1 MNSIALIH
9 THVRDV
15 FWALHRFVLILL
27 LFVCHV
33 PLNAAGM
40 PLEDASHAVW
50 QINNYGMK
58 VKPKSDTYF
67 PRRASAF
74 AISPNTFLTSFH
86 FFRNIVYGSTSLN
99 DLALIQE
106 HNSRVL
112 KVNRL
117 LSVSATYDLVL
128 FEIRGS
134 VENYL
139 NLAEYFSVNDSH
151 HLSVL
156 GYLDGSAAEVQSV
169 REIKYEDLLS
179 YGFPTDRGNLSGMS
193 GGPALN
199 ERGEV
204 VGVAYTTIDL
214 LPYLLII
221 KTEHIQKFTAGGLGL
236 ECSSIYLKPCI
247 LRGIDRAEDLAQ
259 RGDPIAQYQLASQ
272 SSKIALKNPPLAL
285 LWLKESAQSGF
296 APSQNLLGNKYYKGE
311 DNIKK
316 DFETAFYW
324 YEKGARQND
333 FLSQRM
339 LGNMYYDGHS
349 VEKNLELFIHWFQ
362 KAANLGD
369 SESEEYLKKH
379 MPNQVKRDAYARTI
393 LKEELTLL
401 EEKLKEKMRSRFP
414 GCVGSYDPCGV
425 LIEGLMEGLLYKGL

>member
-1 MNSIALIH
+1 MKPIALIH
-9 THVRDV
+9 THARDV
-15 FWALHRFVLILL
+15 ALVLHRSALILL
-27 LFVCHV
+27 LFACHV

-40 PLEDASHAVW
+40 PLEDAHHAVW
-50 QINNYGMK
+50 EINNYGMK
-58 VKPKSDTYF
+58 VKPASGKYS
-67 PRRASAF
+67 PHRASAF
-74 AISPNTFLTSFH
+74 AISPNTFISSFH
-86 FFRNIVYGSTSLN
+86 FFTDIVYGSTSIN
-99 DLALIQE
+99 DIALIQE
-106 HNSRVL
+106 NNSRVL

-128 FEIRGS
+128 FEIRGR

-139 NLAEYFSVNDSH
+139 NLAEYFSLNDSH

-156 GYLDGSAAEVQSV
+156 GYLDGSAEVQSIQ
-169 REIKYEDLLS
+169 EINYEDLLS
-179 YGFPTDRGNLSGMS
+179 YGFPTDRGNLSGIS

-204 VGVAYTTIDL
+204 VGVAYTTISSI
-214 LPYLLII
+214 PYIYII
-221 KTEHIQKFTAGGLGL
+221 KIENIQKFTAGGLGL
-236 ECSSIYLKPCI
+236 ECSSLDLKPCL

-272 SSKIALKNPPLAL
+272 SSEIALKNPSLVL

-296 APSQNLLGNKYYKGE
+296 APSQNLLGNKYYNGK

-339 LGNMYYDGHS
+339 LGNMYYYGHG
-349 VEKNLELFIHWFQ
+349 VEKNRELFIHWFQ
-362 KAANLGD
+362 KAADLGD
-369 SESEEYLKKH
+369 SKSEEYLKKH
-379 MPNQVKRDAYARTI
+379 I
-393 LKEELTLL
+393 
-401 EEKLKEKMRSRFP
+401 
-414 GCVGSYDPCGV
+414 
-425 LIEGLMEGLLYKGL
+425 YK

>member
-1 MNSIALIH
+1 MKPIALIH
-9 THVRDV
+9 THVRGV
-15 FWALHRFVLILL
+15 AWALHRFVLILL
-27 LFVCHV
+27 LFACHV

-40 PLEDASHAVW
+40 PLEDAPRAVW
-50 QINNYGMK
+50 EINNYGMK
-58 VKPKSDTYF
+58 IKPASGKYF

-169 REIKYEDLLS
+169 REINYEDLLS
-179 YGFPTDRGNLSGMS
+179 YGFPTDRGNLSGIS

-204 VGVAYTTIDL
+204 VGVAYTAIELSPLSTI
-214 LPYLLII
+214 
-221 KTEHIQKFTAGGLGL
+221 
-236 ECSSIYLKPCI
+236 
-247 LRGIDRAEDLAQ
+247 
-259 RGDPIAQYQLASQ
+259 
-272 SSKIALKNPPLAL
+272 
-285 LWLKESAQSGF
+285 
-296 APSQNLLGNKYYKGE
+296 
-311 DNIKK
+311 
-316 DFETAFYW
+316 
-324 YEKGARQND
+324 
-333 FLSQRM
+333 
-339 LGNMYYDGHS
+339 
-349 VEKNLELFIHWFQ
+349 
-362 KAANLGD
+362 
-369 SESEEYLKKH
+369 
-379 MPNQVKRDAYARTI
+379 
-393 LKEELTLL
+393 
-401 EEKLKEKMRSRFP
+401 
-414 GCVGSYDPCGV
+414 
-425 LIEGLMEGLLYKGL
+425 

>member
-9 THVRDV
+9 THVRGV
-15 FWALHRFVLILL
+15 AWVLHRSALILL
-27 LFVCHV
+27 LFACHV

-40 PLEDASHAVW
+40 PLEEAPHAVW
-50 QINNYGMK
+50 EINNYGMK
-58 VKPKSDTYF
+58 VKPASGTYS
-67 PRRASAF
+67 PHRASAF

-86 FFRNIVYGSTSLN
+86 FFSNIVYGSTSLN

-139 NLAEYFSVNDSH
+139 NLAEYFSLNDSH

-169 REIKYEDLLS
+169 REINYEDLLS
-179 YGFPTDRGNLSGMS
+179 YGFPTDRGNLGGMS

-236 ECSSIYLKPCI
+236 ECSS
-247 LRGIDRAEDLAQ
+247 
-259 RGDPIAQYQLASQ
+259 
-272 SSKIALKNPPLAL
+272 
-285 LWLKESAQSGF
+285 
-296 APSQNLLGNKYYKGE
+296 
-311 DNIKK
+311 
-316 DFETAFYW
+316 
-324 YEKGARQND
+324 
-333 FLSQRM
+333 
-339 LGNMYYDGHS
+339 H
-349 VEKNLELFIHWFQ
+349 
-362 KAANLGD
+362 
-369 SESEEYLKKH
+369 
-379 MPNQVKRDAYARTI
+379 
-393 LKEELTLL
+393 
-401 EEKLKEKMRSRFP
+401 
-414 GCVGSYDPCGV
+414 
-425 LIEGLMEGLLYKGL
+425 

>member
-1 MNSIALIH
+1 M
-9 THVRDV
+9 
-15 FWALHRFVLILL
+15 
-27 LFVCHV
+27 
-33 PLNAAGM
+33 
-40 PLEDASHAVW
+40 
-50 QINNYGMK
+50 
-58 VKPKSDTYF
+58 
-67 PRRASAF
+67 
-74 AISPNTFLTSFH
+74 
-86 FFRNIVYGSTSLN
+86 
-99 DLALIQE
+99 
-106 HNSRVL
+106 
-112 KVNRL
+112 
-117 LSVSATYDLVL
+117 
-128 FEIRGS
+128 
-134 VENYL
+134 
-139 NLAEYFSVNDSH
+139 
-151 HLSVL
+151 
-156 GYLDGSAAEVQSV
+156 
-169 REIKYEDLLS
+169 
-179 YGFPTDRGNLSGMS
+179 
-193 GGPALN
+193 
-199 ERGEV
+199 
-204 VGVAYTTIDL
+204 
-214 LPYLLII
+214 
-221 KTEHIQKFTAGGLGL
+221 AGGLGL
-236 ECSSIYLKPCI
+236 ECSSLDLKPCI

-259 RGDPIAQYQLASQ
+259 TGDPIAQYQLASQ
-272 SSKIALKNPPLAL
+272 SSKIALKDPSLAL

-296 APSQNLLGNKYYKGE
+296 APSQNLLGNKYYQGE

-339 LGNMYYDGHS
+339 LGNLYYDGHS

>member
-1 MNSIALIH
+1 MKPIALIH
-9 THVRDV
+9 THARDV
-15 FWALHRFVLILL
+15 AWVLQRSALILL
-27 LFVCHV
+27 LFACHV

-40 PLEDASHAVW
+40 PLEDAPHAVW

-58 VKPKSDTYF
+58 IKPASGTYS
-67 PRRASAF
+67 PHRASAF

-86 FFRNIVYGSTSLN
+86 FFSNIVYGSTSLN

-128 FEIRGS
+128 FEIKGS

-151 HLSVL
+151 QLVLL
-156 GYLDGSAAEVQSV
+156 GYLDGAAAEVQGV
-169 REIKYEDLLS
+169 REIKYEGPLS
-179 YGFPTDRGNLSGMS
+179 YGFPTDRGNLGGIS
-193 GGPALN
+193 GGPTLN

-204 VGVAYTTIDL
+204 VGVAYIALDP
-214 LPYLLII
+214 LPYMYII
-221 KTEHIQKFTAGGLGL
+221 KIEHIQKFMAGDLGL
-236 ECSSIYLKPCI
+236 ECSSLDLKPCI
-247 LRGIDRAEDLAQ
+247 LWGIDRAEDLAQ
-259 RGDPIAQYQLASQ
+259 TGDPIAQYQLASQ
-272 SSKIALKNPPLAL
+272 SSKIALKDPSLAL
-285 LWLKESAQSGF
+285 PWLKESAQSGF
-296 APSQNLLGNKYYKGE
+296 APSQYLLGKKYYQGE

-316 DFETAFYW
+316 DFKTAFYW
-324 YEKGARQND
+324 FEKATRQND
-333 FLSQRM
+333 LLSQRM
-339 LGNMYYDGHS
+339 LGNMYYYGQG
-349 VEKNLELFIHWFQ
+349 VEKNLELAIYWLQ
-362 KAANLGD
+362 KAANHGD
-369 SESEEYLKKH
+369 SMSEEYLKKQ
-379 MPNQVKRDAYARTI
+379 PNQVKRDAYARTM

-425 LIEGLMEGLLYKGL
+425 LIEGLMEGLHKGL